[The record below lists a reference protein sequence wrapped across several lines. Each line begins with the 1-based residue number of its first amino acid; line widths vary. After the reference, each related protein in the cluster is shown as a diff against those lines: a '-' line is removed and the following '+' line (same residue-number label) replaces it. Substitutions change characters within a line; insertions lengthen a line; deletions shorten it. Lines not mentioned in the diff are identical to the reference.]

1 MNFSKNPRELF
12 QKDLS
17 PIPGPIINVLLAGEI
32 FIYIVFILQMV
43 PLLVNKCPTISMTS
57 AVYLEQY
64 LIETWT
70 QSLIIVFCTMG
81 RGTKTFQLSPS
92 IFSDFLEIAVA
103 SKLYK
108 GS

>member
-32 FIYIVFILQMV
+32 FIYFVFILQMV
-43 PLLVNKCPTISMTS
+43 PLPVNKSSTISMTS

-64 LIETWT
+64 LIET
-70 QSLIIVFCTMG
+70 
-81 RGTKTFQLSPS
+81 
-92 IFSDFLEIAVA
+92 
-103 SKLYK
+103 
-108 GS
+108 